1 MHRNKTEGSTFQT
14 LRAVKDDLVPN
25 GCAENF
31 EVTKGLITKCKNSQ
45 AQYETY
51 LAMEHRKKETE
62 AARKE
67 ELEQK
72 DKLAEIEKLQKRS
85 KVG

>member
-1 MHRNKTEGSTFQT
+1 
-14 LRAVKDDLVPN
+14 
-25 GCAENF
+25 
-31 EVTKGLITKCKNSQ
+31 
-45 AQYETY
+45 
-51 LAMEHRKKETE
+51 MEHRKKETE

-85 KVG
+85 KVGWKWLRIS